1 MPVSP
6 TQDKSNTLDGTTQEF
21 DMRWCFAFFVV
32 SGFCGLIYEVVW
44 LRLAMSSFSLV
55 NWDLARGV
63 REHWRAESWRTMDG
77 ERCGFIPSLNC
88 WLEFHQ
94 LRFLS

>member
-6 TQDKSNTLDGTTQEF
+6 TQDKSNTLYGRTQEF

-44 LRLAMSSFSLV
+44 LRLAMSSLSLI
-55 NWDLARGV
+55 
-63 REHWRAESWRTMDG
+63 H
-77 ERCGFIPSLNC
+77 I
-88 WLEFHQ
+88 
-94 LRFLS
+94 